1 MLIRQWV
8 DGEILK
14 LKKATQT
21 LYVAYTSNCVAK
33 DEHNRKPGLQ
43 RLEKQIKA
51 GKLTKSNVVNKSYE
65 KYLKM
70 QGNVNIEIDYEK
82 YHAFKF

>member
-1 MLIRQWV
+1 MLPIQAIV
-8 DGEILK
+8 QPKMNTTE
-14 LKKATQT
+14 
-21 LYVAYTSNCVAK
+21 N
-33 DEHNRKPGLQ
+33 HGLQ